1 MGRYF
6 TDQFS
11 LLHFSVGVVAY
22 FFGIPLILFII
33 LHTIFEITE
42 NTKTGIHIINKY
54 FTFWPGGKPEAD
66 TLLNSFGDTIY
77 SILGFI
83 VANQLDNY
91 YKK

>member
-1 MGRYF
+1 MGEYF

-33 LHTIFEITE
+33 LHTIFEIVE
-42 NTKTGIHIINKY
+42 NTKTGMYIINKY
-54 FTFWPGGKPEAD
+54 FTFWPGGKPSPD
-66 TLLNSFGDTIY
+66 TLLNSFGDTVY
-77 SILGFI
+77 SIIGFI
-83 VANQLDNY
+83 IANQLDKY